1 MRNSPPRRRLTEL
14 ERQKVKKLAID
25 TLSSPEG
32 KEALGYLKLKRGFSN
47 NVIDNFGL
55 GYVPTHVNNLY
66 GDPHEFAGRIVL
78 PIHDPYGE
86 LVALSSRDW
95 REDAYS
101 KFFHEQY
108 TKSNYLYALDI
119 AKDHI
124 IKSNQ
129 AIIVEG
135 EFDVMKMHSIG
146 IRRTVGMLGS
156 SLSIKQISLLS
167 RYCQEIFLMFDG
179 DEAGK
184 NSMERAMQL
193 SSKYGLR
200 QFYDILIIPVVLS
213 NGLDPD
219 DFIKTEGKVS
229 LVNLL
234 RKSKI
239 DIMKKIGA

>member
-1 MRNSPPRRRLTEL
+1 V
-14 ERQKVKKLAID
+14 ERQKVKRLAID

-32 KEALGYLKLKRGFSN
+32 KEALNYLKLKRGFSVD
-47 NVIDNFGL
+47 VIDNFGL
-55 GYVPTHVNNLY
+55 GYVPSHVNNLY

-95 REDAYS
+95 RENAYS

-108 TKSNYLYALDI
+108 IKSNYLYALDI
-119 AKDHI
+119 AKDYI
-124 IKSNQ
+124 IRSNQ

-135 EFDVMKMHSIG
+135 EFDVIQMHSIN
-146 IRRTVGMLGS
+146 IKRTVGMLGS

-184 NSMERAMQL
+184 NSMERAMKL
-193 SSKYGLR
+193 NVKYSLKNI
-200 QFYDILIIPVVLS
+200 YDILIIPVVVP

-219 DFIKTEGKVS
+219 DFIKTEGKAS

-234 RKSKI
+234 KKSKI
-239 DIMKKIGA
+239 DLLKKIGD

>member
-1 MRNSPPRRRLTEL
+1 MRNKAPRRRLAEL
-14 ERQKVKKLAID
+14 ERQKVKKLAIE
-25 TLSSPEG
+25 TLSSTEG
-32 KEALGYLKLKRGFSN
+32 KEALDYLKLKRGFSV

-55 GYVPTHVNNLY
+55 GYVPSHVNNLY

-95 REDAYS
+95 RENAYS

-108 TKSNYLYALDI
+108 IKSNYLYALDV

-146 IRRTVGMLGS
+146 IRRAVGMLGS

-167 RYCQEIFLMFDG
+167 RYCQEIFLVFDG
-179 DEAGK
+179 DEAGRT
-184 NSMERAMQL
+184 SMERAMKL
-193 SSKYGLR
+193 NVKYGLK
-200 QFYDILIIPVVLS
+200 QYYDILIIPVAMP
-213 NGLDPD
+213 NNLDPD

-229 LVNLL
+229 LINLFK
-234 RKSKI
+234 KSKI
-239 DIMKKIGA
+239 DIMKKIGE

>member
-1 MRNSPPRRRLTEL
+1 M
-14 ERQKVKKLAID
+14 
-25 TLSSPEG
+25 
-32 KEALGYLKLKRGFSN
+32 LKRGFLN

-119 AKDHI
+119 AKDYI